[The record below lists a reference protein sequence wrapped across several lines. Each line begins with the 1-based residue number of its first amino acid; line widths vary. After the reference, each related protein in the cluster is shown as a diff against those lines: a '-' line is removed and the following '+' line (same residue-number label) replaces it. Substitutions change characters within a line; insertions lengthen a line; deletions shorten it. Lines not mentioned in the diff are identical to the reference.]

1 EVGAPTG
8 PPAERTPILTA
19 TGLTKRFGGFVAV
32 EDVGFALVPG
42 VVTAMIGPNG
52 AGKSTVINLLS
63 GVLLPS
69 AGEIVL
75 HGSRIDGSRPH
86 TIARLGL
93 ARTFQ
98 TPKLFEGMTVLE
110 SALVARDRY
119 FRSSLAGAALRL
131 PRMRR
136 EEREEREAV
145 EGWLAFVGLAEA
157 AGRPT
162 T

>member
-1 EVGAPTG
+1 PRGGGRGAQAPAPARAGGGRPRRPGSPAPPPCDGRRAAGRARRVLHTRPVSVSPEVGAPTG

-63 GVLLPS
+63 GVLLPN

-98 TPKLFEGMTVLE
+98 TPK
-110 SALVARDRY
+110 
-119 FRSSLAGAALRL
+119 
-131 PRMRR
+131 
-136 EEREEREAV
+136 
-145 EGWLAFVGLAEA
+145 
-157 AGRPT
+157 
-162 T
+162 